1 MAGGKATILVVD
13 DEVNNRNVMV
23 AQLAS
28 EGYEL
33 LTAASGEE
41 ALELIDRRLPDLILL
56 DVMMPGISGFDVA
69 EILKSEERTAGVPI
83 IMLTALGDSDSRLT
97 ALNNGAEEFLT
108 KPVARAE
115 LQARIHNLLKLKK
128 CQDRLADQVVSRT
141 NALESA
147 NQQVSELRDQLL
159 HSEKLAAIGQL
170 AAGVAHEINNPVGFV
185 NANLGTLKGYV
196 KDILRMMRAYE
207 SACCESAR
215 DPLVDARLKQL
226 RAELE
231 LDYLCDDAPLLIE
244 ESLEGLSRVCRIV
257 QDLKCFAHLDPN
269 EQWMLADLHECLDS
283 TLNIATNEIKY
294 KAVVLKEYGAIPEV
308 ECIPSQINQV
318 FLNMLVNAA
327 QAMPE
332 NAQGT
337 ITVRTRR
344 EGETVCV
351 EIADTG
357 CGIEP
362 SALPRIFD
370 PFYTTKPVGKGTG
383 LGLSLSYGIIQRHG
397 GRIEVD
403 SESGR
408 GTTFRIMLPA
418 VRLDIR
424 NEAAAESAVESSAA

>member
-41 ALELIDRRLPDLILL
+41 ALELIDRRLPALILL
-56 DVMMPGISGFDVA
+56 DVILPGISGFDVA

-207 SACCESAR
+207 SACGES
-215 DPLVDARLKQL
+215 PVDAAVDAKLKQL
-226 RAELE
+226 RRDLE
-231 LDYLCDDAPLLIE
+231 MDYLSDDAPILID

-257 QDLKCFAHLDPN
+257 QDLKCFAHVDPN

-318 FLNMLVNAA
+318 FLNILVNAA

-383 LGLSLSYGIIQRHG
+383 LGLSLSYGIVQRHG